1 MTPERWREVERLY
14 QAAVERAENER
25 HDFLVAACGADE
37 ELRREVEELLAQS
50 DWRWPALDHRAIGA
64 APSPVNHPATMSM
77 IGRRIH
83 SYELIGVL
91 GAGGM
96 GQVYR
101 ARDSRLG
108 RDVAIKILPSA
119 YKADRIASPDLRAKP
134 RSSPR

>member
-1 MTPERWREVERLY
+1 MTPERWREVERLFH
-14 QAAVERAENER
+14 AARGRAENER
-25 HDFLVAACGADE
+25 PDFLAGACGADE
-37 ELRREVEELLAQS
+37 ELRREVEELLEQS
-50 DWRWPALDHRAIGA
+50 GSSWPILDGPAMA
-64 APSPVNHPATMSM
+64 AAAASVNQPAMTSM

-108 RDVAIKILPSA
+108 RDVAIKLLPPA
-119 YKADRIASPDLRAKP
+119 HKADPDRMPDLRAKP